1 MKKGALPA
9 RILAGRAPFHRWP
22 ALLSSSIVEY
32 ISSFHG
38 INESLKASVAGA
50 KLLVAGGEG
59 AKKQGPRVKDIIEAA
74 KKRGLH
80 IEQVS
85 QAMLDRTDP
94 ENKGI
99 LLAVSEAAIHQ
110 RTSFEDFLEDPP
122 ERGLVLVLDHIE
134 DPHNF
139 GAILRSADAFGAS
152 LVIAPLRRASPLSEA
167 ATRASAGAAAWVP
180 LVFVQNLADAV
191 RRLKT
196 AGFWVYA
203 ADMGGDA
210 LPGLELPARS
220 CFVLGNEGEGVSRL
234 LSEHA
239 DGSISIPMKG
249 HVDSLN
255 VSVAAALLMYEF
267 SRQDS

>member
-1 MKKGALPA
+1 VD
-9 RILAGRAPFHRWP
+9 H
-22 ALLSSSIVEY
+22 

-59 AKKQGPRVKDIIEAA
+59 AKKQGPRVRDMIETA
-74 KKRGLH
+74 KKRG
-80 IEQVS
+80 IPVEQVS
-85 QAMLDRTDP
+85 QAMLDRLDP

-99 LLAVSEAAIHQ
+99 ILAVSASAA
-110 RTSFEDFLEDPP
+110 RPGTSLEEFLSDPP
-122 ERGLVLVLDHIE
+122 DRALVLVLDHIE

-152 LVIAPLRRASPLSEA
+152 LVVAPLRRASPLSEA

-191 RRLKT
+191 RRLKN

-203 ADMGGDA
+203 ADMGGEA

-234 LSEHA
+234 LSQLA

-255 VSVAAALLMYEF
+255 VSVAAALVMYEF
-267 SRQDS
+267 SRKDF